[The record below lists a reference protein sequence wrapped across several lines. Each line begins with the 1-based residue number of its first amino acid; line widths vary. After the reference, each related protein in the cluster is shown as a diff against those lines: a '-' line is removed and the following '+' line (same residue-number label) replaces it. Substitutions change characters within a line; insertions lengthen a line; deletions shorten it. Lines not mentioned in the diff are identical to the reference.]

1 MTRLPPRLPEPPPP
15 YEIRHGASWDLSG
28 IRTPAFVAGSELADL
43 ADADPRVVVLTA
55 DLAYSNR
62 TFEFAE
68 RHPDRFFN
76 VGIAEQNMV
85 SMAAGMATC
94 GWMPFVATF
103 ASFVGLLCAEQ
114 LRTDVAYSELPVRV
128 LAHHSGMALG
138 FYGTSH
144 HALEDI
150 GIMRSIAG
158 MRVVSATDEHMLRSI
173 LRFSLTTDE
182 PLYVRM
188 GRGRDPQVYSE
199 PPAFALGIS
208 HRLTEGDDVAILACG
223 AEVAPALDAARL
235 LREQDGVHAR
245 VVDLASLWPVDADA
259 ILEAARDC
267 GRIVTVEEHNITG
280 GLGTTVCEVLADAG
294 VAVPLRRHGIGDEY
308 VLVGPPAGLY
318 AHYRLDGPGVA
329 EVTRELLR
337 ETG

>member
-1 MTRLPPRLPEPPPP
+1 MPRARPELPPEPPP
-15 YEIRHGASWDLSG
+15 YAVRHGSSWDLSG
-28 IRTPAFVAGSELADL
+28 IRTPAFVAGDELADL
-43 ADADPRVVVLTA
+43 ADRDPRVVVLTA

-62 TFEFAE
+62 THEFGE

-85 SMAAGMATC
+85 SMAAGMAAC
-94 GWMPFVATF
+94 GAMPFVATF

-150 GIMRSIAG
+150 GIMRSLAG
-158 MRVVSATDEHMLRSI
+158 MRVVSATDEHMLRAI

-188 GRGRDPQVYSE
+188 GRGRDPQVYAE
-199 PPAFALGIS
+199 PPEFALGGS
-208 HRLTEGDDVAILACG
+208 HRLAEGDDVAILATG
-223 AEVAPALDAARL
+223 AEVAPALEAARL
-235 LREQDGVHAR
+235 LRDEDGVHAR
-245 VVDLASLWPVDADA
+245 VVDLASLRPVDADA
-259 ILEAARDC
+259 ILDAAREC

-280 GLGTTVCEVLADAG
+280 GLGTTVCEVLAEAG
-294 VAVPLRRHGIGDEY
+294 VGVPLRRHGIDDEY

-318 AHYRLDGPGVA
+318 AHYRLDGPGIA
-329 EVTRELLR
+329 GVTRELLR
-337 ETG
+337 RA

>member
-1 MTRLPPRLPEPPPP
+1 MTPVRPELPDTPPP
-15 YEIRHGASWDLSG
+15 YELQHGASWDLSG
-28 IRTPAFVAGSELADL
+28 MRTPAFVAGSELADL

-62 TFEFAE
+62 TFEFAD
-68 RHPDRFFN
+68 RHPDRFVN

-94 GWMPFVATF
+94 GWMPFVSTF

-114 LRTDVAYSELPVRV
+114 LRTDVAYSKLPVRV
-128 LAHHSGMALG
+128 LAHHSGIALG

-144 HALEDI
+144 HALEDV
-150 GIMRSIAG
+150 GIMRAVAG

-182 PLYVRM
+182 PLYIRM

-199 PPAFALGIS
+199 PPAFSLGVS
-208 HRLTEGDDVAILACG
+208 HRLIEGRDVAILATG
-223 AEVAPALDAARL
+223 AEVAPALDAARI
-235 LREQDGVHAR
+235 LREEDGVNSR
-245 VVDLASLWPVDADA
+245 VVDVASLRPIDADA
-259 ILEAARDC
+259 VLDAARDC
-267 GRIVTVEEHNITG
+267 GRILTVEEHNITG
-280 GLGTTVCEVLADAG
+280 GLGTTVCEVLAEAG
-294 VAVPLRRHGIGDEY
+294 VAVPLRRHGIPDEY

-329 EVTRELLR
+329 EVTREFLHAAQ
-337 ETG
+337 

>member
-1 MTRLPPRLPEPPPP
+1 MARTPPELPPAPPP
-15 YEIRHGASWDLSG
+15 YETRHGASWDLSG
-28 IRTPAFVAGSELADL
+28 IRTPAFVAGAELADL
-43 ADADPRVVVLTA
+43 ADHDPRIVVLTA

-62 TFEFAE
+62 THEFAA

-94 GWMPFVATF
+94 GAMPFVATF

-114 LRTDVAYSELPVRV
+114 LRTDVAYSGLPVRV

-150 GIMRSIAG
+150 AIMRALAG
-158 MRVVSATDEHMLRSI
+158 MRVVSATDENLLRSI
-173 LRFSLTTDE
+173 LRFSLGTDE
-182 PLYVRM
+182 PLYIRM
-188 GRGRDPQVYSE
+188 GRGRDPQVYDA
-199 PPAFALGIS
+199 PPEFALGAS
-208 HRLTEGDDVAILACG
+208 YRLTEGEDVAILATG
-223 AEVAPALDAARL
+223 AAVAPAVEAARI
-235 LREQDGVHAR
+235 LRDEDGVHAR
-245 VVDLASLWPVDADA
+245 VVDLASVWPLDVDAVLD
-259 ILEAARDC
+259 AARDC
-267 GRIVTVEEHNITG
+267 GRIVTVEEHNVTG
-280 GLGTTVCEVLADAG
+280 GLGTTICEVLAEGG
-294 VAVPLRRHGIGDEY
+294 VSVPIRRHGIADEY

-329 EVTRELLR
+329 SVTRELV
-337 ETG
+337 GGA

>member
-1 MTRLPPRLPEPPPP
+1 MSRVPPQVPAPPPP
-15 YEIRHGASWDLSG
+15 YDVQHGASWDLSG

-43 ADADPRVVVLTA
+43 ADGDPRVVVLTA

-94 GWMPFVATF
+94 GLMPYVATF

-150 GIMRSIAG
+150 GIMRSLAG

-173 LRFSLTTDE
+173 LRFSLTTED
-182 PLYVRM
+182 PLYIRM
-188 GRGRDPQVYSE
+188 GRGRDPQVYAE
-199 PPAFALGIS
+199 PPEFALGIS
-208 HRLTEGDDVAILACG
+208 HRLAEGDDVAILATG
-223 AEVAPALDAARL
+223 AEVAPALDAARI
-235 LREQDGVHAR
+235 LRDEDGVSAR
-245 VVDLASLWPVDADA
+245 VVDLASVWPIDAEAVLD
-259 ILEAARDC
+259 AARTC
-267 GRIVTVEEHNITG
+267 GGIVTVEEHNITG
-280 GLGTTVCEVLADAG
+280 GIGTTVCEVLAEAG
-294 VAVPLRRHGIGDEY
+294 VAVPIRRHGIADEY

-318 AHYRLDGPGVA
+318 AHYRLDAPGVA

-337 ETG
+337 KEA